1 MICTD
6 LVARG
11 VDFKAVN
18 LVINY
23 DLPPEGVTY
32 VHRIGRTGRAG
43 RQGRA
48 ITFFTESDFNN
59 LRTIANVMRLSG
71 CEVPEWMLQLKRQ
84 TKTSKGRGQEK
95 KRGNIDTTPV
105 YDKRKIKKRK
115 QSIQHSRQ
123 KKADE
128 QAEEC

>member
-1 MICTD
+1 
-6 LVARG
+6 
-11 VDFKAVN
+11 
-18 LVINY
+18 
-23 DLPPEGVTY
+23 
-32 VHRIGRTGRAG
+32 
-43 RQGRA
+43 
-48 ITFFTESDFNN
+48 
-59 LRTIANVMRLSG
+59 
-71 CEVPEWMLQLKRQ
+71 MLQLKRQ